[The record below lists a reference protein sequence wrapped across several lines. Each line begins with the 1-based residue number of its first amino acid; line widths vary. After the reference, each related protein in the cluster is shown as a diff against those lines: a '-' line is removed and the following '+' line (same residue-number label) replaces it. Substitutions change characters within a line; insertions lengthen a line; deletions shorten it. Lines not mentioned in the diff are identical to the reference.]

1 MDKGKN
7 ISRFQVRFSQM
18 KSEIETIRDAIKSI
32 KTLAESD
39 LKHEALL
46 VLNIMLSDSIIHT
59 DWVSYFKKDFTI

>member
-1 MDKGKN
+1 
-7 ISRFQVRFSQM
+7 M
-18 KSEIETIRDAIKSI
+18 KSEIETIRGAIKSI

-46 VLNIMLSDSIIHT
+46 ALNILLSDSIIHT

>member
-1 MDKGKN
+1 
-7 ISRFQVRFSQM
+7 M